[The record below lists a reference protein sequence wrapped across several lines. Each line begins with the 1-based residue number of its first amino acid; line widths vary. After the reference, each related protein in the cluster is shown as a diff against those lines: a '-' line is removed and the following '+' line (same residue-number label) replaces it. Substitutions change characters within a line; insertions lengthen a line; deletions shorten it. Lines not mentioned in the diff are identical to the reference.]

1 MVMADRVIRMALEAR
16 LDELARRAIHPVDVA
31 ILDSGIDATH
41 PDLSGRVVAAYGV
54 NAEGDEPQITEHT
67 SPANRDA
74 FGHGTA
80 VASIIARLA
89 PNARL
94 VDVQVLEPGNQGTAA
109 ALVAGLRLVTERRY
123 RLVNM
128 SLAAT
133 ARFAPLLAELCER
146 AYRQNQIVVASKR
159 NMPYTDLGF
168 PAEFSSC
175 VSVDRDNFPTPYHIR
190 YLDGSP
196 IEYAAHG
203 DEVVCATPGG
213 GYTAKTGTSFATPT
227 VTGLCAL
234 LLGVFPDLRS
244 FELKTI
250 LKAMSDPTPDTT

>member
-1 MVMADRVIRMALEAR
+1 MALESR
-16 LDELARRAIHPVDVA
+16 LDELAGRATHPVEVA

-54 NAEGDEPQITEHT
+54 NAEGDVPQIVEHST
-67 SPANRDA
+67 PGNRDS

-94 VDVQVLEPGNQGTAA
+94 VDVQVLEPGNQGTGD
-109 ALVAGLRLVTERRY
+109 ALVAGLRLVVERRC

-133 ARFAPLLAELCER
+133 ARFAPALSELCEK
-146 AYRQNQIVVASKR
+146 AYRQSQIVVASKR
-159 NMPYTDLGF
+159 NMPNTDLGF
-168 PAEFSSC
+168 PAELSSC
-175 VSVDRDNFPTPYHIR
+175 VSVDRDNFPTPYNIR
-190 YLDGSP
+190 YLEGNP

-203 DEVVCATPGG
+203 DEVVCAVPGG

-234 LLGVFPDLRS
+234 LLGVFPDLKS

-250 LKAMSDPTPDTT
+250 LKALSDQPADTA

>member
-1 MVMADRVIRMALEAR
+1 MRDRVIWMALEAR
-16 LDELARRAIHPVDVA
+16 LDELAGRATHPVEVA

-41 PDLSGRVVAAYGV
+41 ADLSGRVVAAYSID
-54 NAEGDEPQITEHT
+54 AEGDEPQITEHVT
-67 SPANRDA
+67 PANRDA

-94 VDVQVLEPGNQGTAA
+94 VDVRVLEPGNQGTGA
-109 ALVAGLRLVTERRY
+109 ALVAGLRLVIERRC

-133 ARFAPLLAELCER
+133 ARFAPGLGELCEK
-146 AYRQNQIVVASKR
+146 AYRQNQIVIASKR

-190 YLDGSP
+190 FLEENP

-203 DEVVCATPGG
+203 DEVVCAVPGG
-213 GYTAKTGTSFATPT
+213 GYTTMTGTSFATPT

-250 LKAMSDPTPDTT
+250 LKALSDQTPDTT

>member
-1 MVMADRVIRMALEAR
+1 METSRDTIRLAR
-16 LDELARRAIHPVDVA
+16 DARFEELAERAVHPVEVA
-31 ILDSGIDATH
+31 VIDSGIDATH
-41 PDLSGRVVAAYGV
+41 PALAGRVAIAYGV
-54 NAEGDEPQITEHT
+54 DAEGDEPVVTEYT
-67 SPANRDA
+67 SPSNRDS

-94 VDVQVLEPGNQGTAA
+94 VDVQVLEPGNQGTGA
-109 ALVAGLRLVTERRY
+109 ALVAGLRLVTQRRS

-133 ARFAPLLAELCER
+133 ARFAPTLLELCER
-146 AYRQNQIVVASKR
+146 AYRQNQIVIASKR
-159 NMPYTDLGF
+159 NTPYTDLGF
-168 PAEFSSC
+168 PAEFSSS
-175 VSVDRDNFPTPYHIR
+175 VSVDRDSFPTPYRVR
-190 YLDGSP
+190 YAGAP
-196 IEYAAHG
+196 IEYVAHG
-203 DEVVCATPGG
+203 DEVVCASPGG

-227 VTGLCAL
+227 ITGLCAL

-250 LKAMSDPTPDTT
+250 LKALSDTTPGGS

>member
-1 MVMADRVIRMALEAR
+1 MGDQSIRAALETR
-16 LDELARRAIHPVDVA
+16 FDELVGRATHPIDVA
-31 ILDSGIDATH
+31 VVDSGIDATH
-41 PDLSGRVVAAYGV
+41 PDLASRIAGTYSI
-54 NAEGDEPQITEHT
+54 NTEGDEPQIVEHAV
-67 SPANRDA
+67 PANQDC

-94 VDVQVLEPGNQGTAA
+94 VDVRVLEPGNQGSGA
-109 ALVAGLRLVTERRY
+109 ALVAGLRLVTARRW

-133 ARFAPLLAELCER
+133 GRFATVLNELCET
-146 AYRQNQIVVASKR
+146 AYRQNQVVVASKR
-159 NMPYTDLGF
+159 NSPFTDLGF
-168 PAEFSSC
+168 PAEFSSSI
-175 VSVDRDNFPTPYHIR
+175 SVDRGNFPTPYDIR

-203 DEVVCATPGG
+203 DEVVCAAAGG
-213 GYTAKTGTSFATPT
+213 GYTTKTGTSFATPVMT
-227 VTGLCAL
+227 ALCAL
-234 LLGVFPDLRS
+234 LLGAFPDLKL

-250 LKAMSDPTPDTT
+250 LKAYATGS